1 MPTSTLHPTSTATT
15 LRQEIIN
22 TIVTVRRLR
31 LVVII
36 PAEPRRSGSPLPL
49 AFLFIQP
56 FLSDWDERGI
66 CWGLSVCAHPDQRQ
80 TYIQIDIST
89 FPGAR
94 WWEGRG
100 EDFAFPVY
108 VLNSDQEGRNWQF
121 YRYATRRT
129 RLDRGLVGEI
139 ARLTLG
145 GCEVD

>member
-1 MPTSTLHPTSTATT
+1 MATSILHPTSAATT
-15 LRQEIIN
+15 LRQEILD
-22 TIVTVRRLR
+22 TIMTVRRLR
-31 LVVII
+31 LMVII
-36 PAEPRRSGSPLPL
+36 PAAPRRSGSPLPL

-56 FLSDWDERGI
+56 FLSDWDELDI
-66 CWGLSVCAHPDQRQ
+66 SWGLSVRAHPDQRQ

-94 WWEGRG
+94 VWEGRG
-100 EDFAFPVY
+100 DDFAFPVY
-108 VLNSDQEGRNWQF
+108 VLNSDREGRNWQF

-145 GCEVD
+145 GNEVD